1 MKKGIIVLLIAVLI
15 SGFAFAG
22 TFHGSASIEFGVDFD
37 DQSWGFANKTAG
49 KYTFKFEFD
58 STAVSIGAEHKTDV
72 WAELEAE
79 ASAWTQLKNAGL
91 ANNGDLGMKYTAK
104 ITKANIHVGDIIFGI
119 LNSGTAVDYAASYY
133 DDDEDGKPDYDFLGG
148 ESQIA
153 PGFTVTYDG
162 WYGGFGAEGL
172 WDDDSSTYNI
182 WGHGKTKSFEITD
195 GLTAEAGGYAV
206 LDKLNAGDRYL
217 GGGLK
222 VDYAADKLSA
232 GIAGDG
238 ALKKGDVDFGLEGAI
253 YAQYDFSEDGNVR
266 LDIYGA
272 SKEYIPYYAEDD
284 FLLKL
289 DAMVSAGYKFNF
301 NEDVALDVKGFVDV
315 RDIAQKNLMLVV
327 GAEESTSVNAFDFY
341 ASETLLTL
349 FLANKDIDPI
359 FTLLL
364 DFKVTYNHEKFTAWA
379 EIEPSFL
386 FDTDD
391 STDTFSMLEFN
402 CGISTDAIIEGAVLK
417 LVYKDADLAH
427 FKDAKGNVTASC
439 TIPF

>member
-22 TFHGSASIEFGVDFD
+22 TFTGSASIEFGVDFD
-37 DQSWGFANKTAG
+37 EQSWGFANKTAG

-58 STAVSIGAEHKTDV
+58 TTTVSIGAEHKTDV

-79 ASAWTQLKNAGL
+79 ASAWTQLKNAAL
-91 ANNGDLGMKYTAK
+91 ATNADLGLKYTAK

-133 DDDEDGKPDYDFLGG
+133 DDDEDGEPDYDFLGG
-148 ESQIA
+148 ESMIA

-182 WGHGKTKSFEITD
+182 WGHAKTKSFELTE

-206 LDKLNAGDRYL
+206 LDKIGGDRYL
-217 GGGLK
+217 GGGLT

-238 ALKKGDVDFGLEGAI
+238 ALKKGSVDFGLEGAI

-315 RDIAQKNLMLVV
+315 RDIAQENLVLAV

-359 FTLLL
+359 FTLML

-379 EIEPSFL
+379 EIEPTFL

-417 LVYKDADLAH
+417 LVYKDADFAH